1 MVKSVQHF
9 GLTVSNLDEA
19 RHFFHDLLGLEATEV
34 RETSG
39 ERPEI
44 ILGIPGVS
52 LRLCLFKLPDGNN
65 LEVIE
70 YLNPRGTKLDLRT
83 CNPGVPHIAFI
94 VDDIQKMYEEL
105 SAKGVKFVNPPYWG
119 GESVAGPGWGVCFL
133 RGPDGIS
140 IEFMQAPKGK

>member
-1 MVKSVQHF
+1 MVNYVQHF

-19 RHFFHDLLGLEATEV
+19 LHFFRDMLGLEATEA

-44 ILGIPGVS
+44 ILGIKGAS
-52 LRLCLFKLPDGNN
+52 LRLAIVKVPDGNN
-65 LEVIE
+65 IEVIE

-83 CNPGVPHIAFI
+83 CNPGVPHIAFV
-94 VDDIQKMYEEL
+94 VDDIQKMYEDL
-105 SAKGVKFVNPPYWG
+105 GAKGVKLVNPPYWG
-119 GESVAGPGWGVCFL
+119 GRSVAGPGWGVCFL

-140 IEFMQAPKGK
+140 IELMQPPKEK

>member
-39 ERPEI
+39 ERPEK
-44 ILGIPGVS
+44 ILGIPGAS
-52 LRLCLFKLPDGNN
+52 LRLCLFRLPDGNN

-94 VDDIQKMYEEL
+94 VDDFQKMYDEL
-105 SAKGVKFVNPPYWG
+105 GSRGVKFVNPPYWG
-119 GESVAGPGWGVCFL
+119 GESVAGAGWGVCFL

-140 IEFMQAPKGK
+140 IEFMQPPKGK